1 MARKILK
8 RRDLCIHGCGRSV
21 REPGTECRKCRRKRV
36 VKVLRILER
45 ERNLANRE
53 AKAPF

>member
-8 RRDLCIHGCGRSV
+8 KRGLCIHGCGTSV
-21 REPGTECRKCRRKRV
+21 REPGSECRKCRRKRV
-36 VKVLRILER
+36 VKGLRILER
-45 ERNLANRE
+45 ERKLANRE